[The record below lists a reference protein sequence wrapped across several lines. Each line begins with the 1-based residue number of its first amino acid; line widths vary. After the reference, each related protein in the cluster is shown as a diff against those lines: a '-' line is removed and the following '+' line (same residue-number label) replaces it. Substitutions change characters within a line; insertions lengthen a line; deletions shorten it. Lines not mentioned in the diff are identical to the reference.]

1 MAANTDSSF
10 IDISPFFTPGVPSST
25 LPITIAQSEIGGT
38 LLPDKLLAEEQIG
51 PKSKAHRDIGVRFS
65 PYQKINPF
73 ERHRSQTPTATSS
86 RSANTSDM
94 GLKGSSSDSPS
105 DDEHD
110 DDNGLIPKP
119 EGEAGRPGR
128 GGYNLEDKLGW
139 ERKRFL
145 RVKARCR
152 FVPFEIAHLSFHRN
166 MCKNSFVSTSTHLKV
181 THPNEWRL

>member
-25 LPITIAQSEIGGT
+25 HPITIAQSEIGRT

-51 PKSKAHRDIGVRFS
+51 PQSKAHRDIGVRFS
-65 PYQKINPF
+65 PYQKANSF
-73 ERHRSQTPTATSS
+73 ERHRSQTPTATNS
-86 RSANTSDM
+86 RSANISDT
-94 GLKGSSSDSPS
+94 GLKGSSSDSPF

-128 GGYNLEDKLGW
+128 GGYNLEDTLGW
-139 ERKRFL
+139 QRKEFQ
-145 RVKARCR
+145 RVKVRCR
-152 FVPFEIAHLSFHRN
+152 FVSFKIVHLLFHRN
-166 MCKNSFVSTSTHLKV
+166 MCKNSFVNTSTHLKA